1 MTIVY
6 ALLMICVLIF
16 FHELGH
22 FTAAKAVGVKVNEFA
37 LGMGP
42 KLLKFQKGETLYS
55 IRALPIGGFCAMEGE
70 DEESEDPKAFN
81 NKKLWQKAI
90 IIIAGSFMNLIIAI
104 LLIMVVNYS
113 QGLPIAKVESVLPD
127 SPAAVA
133 GVQNSDKLVSINGVN
148 VESWEEFNEAKANI
162 NEDTFK
168 LSVDRNGEIIDL
180 DISYDK
186 SKNDKIIGITP
197 MREKSLGKAIAKG
210 PSKTFEMAGLMY
222 KSLGQLVSGKV
233 SVNELSGPVGIVYMV
248 KESINTGG
256 IMTIYLMAL
265 ISLNLAIINMLPL
278 PALDGGRLV
287 MSIIRR
293 ITGKAISDRA
303 EGWIHAIGLLALLG
317 LTIYVTY
324 NDILKFILPLFKG

>member
-265 ISLNLAIINMLPL
+265 S
-278 PALDGGRLV
+278 V
-287 MSIIRR
+287 
-293 ITGKAISDRA
+293 
-303 EGWIHAIGLLALLG
+303 
-317 LTIYVTY
+317 
-324 NDILKFILPLFKG
+324 